1 MPCYLVSSVI
11 FKILLFNMSMIGL
24 VRATAM
30 NASRA
35 KRAMM
40 SHYQTYYEERAK
52 SLDSI
57 IDKFKHQ
64 TTFEEYI
71 SNVYSP
77 NGGGSCIIGG
87 SVHSVPR
94 SDLSSSH
101 DTWQGH
107 DTETRARA
115 HTGLDTDRQGTN
127 NIL

>member
-1 MPCYLVSSVI
+1 
-11 FKILLFNMSMIGL
+11 MSMIGL

-64 TTFEEYI
+64 TTFDTMYKVLC
-71 SNVYSP
+71 NH
-77 NGGGSCIIGG
+77 IG
-87 SVHSVPR
+87 VI
-94 SDLSSSH
+94 
-101 DTWQGH
+101 T
-107 DTETRARA
+107 
-115 HTGLDTDRQGTN
+115 
-127 NIL
+127 